1 MIANLSLRTSM
12 IGALI
17 ILSVAYAA
25 APLVGAEPAANQSI
39 RELLEKSEK
48 ERKGLMFYVKGQT
61 IGGAVTKIGTD
72 YVEVKNQTYSRI
84 IIRVDSI
91 DAVAIN

>member
-1 MIANLSLRTSM
+1 MTANLSFRTSL

-17 ILSVAYAA
+17 IFSLTCSVA
-25 APLVGAEPAANQSI
+25 PVIGAESAINQSI

-84 IIRVDSI
+84 IIRFDSI

>member
-1 MIANLSLRTSM
+1 MIANLSLRTSL

-17 ILSVAYAA
+17 ILSLAYAA

-84 IIRVDSI
+84 IIRFDSI

>member
-1 MIANLSLRTSM
+1 MSANLLLRTSL

-17 ILSVAYAA
+17 ILSSTYAA
-25 APLVGAEPAANQSI
+25 APLIGAEPAANQSI

-48 ERKGLMFYVKGQT
+48 ERKGLMFYVKGQA
-61 IGGAVTKIGTD
+61 IGGAVTKIGPD

-84 IIRVDSI
+84 IIRLDSI
-91 DAVAIN
+91 DAVAQN